1 MSDIS
6 VGVKKAQ
13 CSSFDY
19 TNRPTESQSRL
30 EHPAHS
36 FGKTGFADE
45 PREPVEKFQ
54 TKKNQPCLS
63 RKSRLFQQAT
73 RNAET
78 HSTILL

>member
-13 CSSFDY
+13 FSPFDY
-19 TNRPTESQSRL
+19 TNRPTESQSHL

-45 PREPVEKFQ
+45 PRELLKNIQAKE
-54 TKKNQPCLS
+54 NQPSLS

-78 HSTILL
+78 HIAILL